1 MKILRGD
8 DPNNIELVV
17 KLICDGKPVA
27 LPTETVYGLAAD
39 AFCEKAVG
47 SIFDIKGRPSNDP
60 LIVHVATFEQI
71 ESIAF
76 VPSVLAKLSEAFW
89 PGPLTVVLRKKDS
102 IPGIVTSGLPTVAV
116 RIPAHPLFREVL
128 EKVGRPLAAPSA
140 NPFGSVSPT
149 RAEHIVSSFGENS
162 PYILDG
168 GSTEHGIE
176 STILSLA
183 ETIPVILRLGPLSSD
198 DLNSVLGSL
207 PRKQLN
213 AEGSI
218 PKAPG
223 SLPRHYSPNT
233 SLQLHPNSA
242 AIHRSIQNASN
253 PQTVGVILLKQ
264 PSPTEKWPKWSKV
277 LWLSESGNL
286 NEAAFNLYD
295 ALRKMDSD
303 PLIEEIH
310 CHAAP
315 DKGIGS
321 AINDKLSRAA
331 H

>member
-1 MKILRGD
+1 M
-8 DPNNIELVV
+8 
-17 KLICDGKPVA
+17 ICDGTPVA

-47 SIFDIKGRPSNDP
+47 SIFEIKRRPSNDP

-149 RAEHIVSSFGENS
+149 RAEHIVSLFEENS

-198 DLNSVLGSL
+198 DLNPVLGSL
-207 PRKQLN
+207 PTEQLN
-213 AEGSI
+213 AENCI
-218 PKAPG
+218 PKASG
-223 SLPRHYSPNT
+223 SMPRHYSPNT
-233 SLQLHPNSA
+233 SLQLHPNST
-242 AIHRSIQNASN
+242 AIFRSIQNASN
-253 PQTVGVILLKQ
+253 PQTIGVILLKR
-264 PSPTEKWPKWSKV
+264 PSPNEKWPKSSKV

-286 NEAAFNLYD
+286 NDAAFNLYD
-295 ALRKMDSD
+295 SLIKMDSD
-303 PLIEEIH
+303 PLIEQIH

-315 DKGIGS
+315 NKGVGS
-321 AINDKLSRAA
+321 AINDKLKRAA